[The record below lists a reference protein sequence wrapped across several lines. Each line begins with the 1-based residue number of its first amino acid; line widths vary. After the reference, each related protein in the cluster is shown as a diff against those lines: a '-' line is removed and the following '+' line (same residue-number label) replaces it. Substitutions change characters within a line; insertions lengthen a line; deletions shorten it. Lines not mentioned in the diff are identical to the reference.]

1 MTYNIWLERTLPE
14 KYNSMLTD
22 DMVVIGTASDAPDN
36 PWTAITQ
43 AHAIIAGGRLT
54 YDQTAISQA
63 AQLRVI
69 ARTGI
74 GVDNIDLAAATER
87 GIAVCN
93 APDAP
98 TISTA
103 EHTIALIFAV
113 ARQLAWCR
121 HTLHNNTGLD
131 FFNTYQGLELYQQTL
146 GLVGLGRIG
155 GHVAKIAQ
163 GLGMTVLGYDPYI
176 SAEQAQSLGIIQ
188 ADTLVELLQTA
199 DVVSLHVPLEPDTQH
214 LMNKKRLALMKP
226 GAILINAARGGLVDE
241 PALVNALESGHLR
254 GAGLDVFTT
263 EPPPADHPLLNRLN
277 VIATPHIAA
286 ATSAGKDRL
295 WQAAIE
301 QAIQVLHGQR
311 PAHLINPQVWADRN

>member
-14 KYNSMLTD
+14 KYKSMLPAD
-22 DMVVIGTASDAPDN
+22 IVVIGTASDTPDN
-36 PWTAITQ
+36 PWATIAQ

-54 YDQTAISQA
+54 YNQALMNQTP
-63 AQLRVI
+63 QLQVI

-87 GIAVCN
+87 GIAICN
-93 APDAP
+93 TPDGP

-103 EHTIALIFAV
+103 EHTVALIFAV

-131 FFNTYQGLELYQQTL
+131 FFNTYQGLELDQQRL
-146 GLVGLGRIG
+146 GLIGLGRIG
-155 GHVAKIAQ
+155 GRVAKIAQ
-163 GLGMTVLGYDPYI
+163 GLGMRVLGYDPYI
-176 SAEQAQSLGIIQ
+176 SADQARSLGVIQ
-188 ADTLVELLQTA
+188 ADSLPELLQTA
-199 DVVSLHVPLEPDTQH
+199 DVVSLHVPLGPDTQH
-214 LMNKKRLALMKP
+214 LMNEERLALMKP

-241 PALVNALESGHLR
+241 SALLKALEAGHLR
-254 GAGLDVFTT
+254 GVGLDVFAT
-263 EPPPADHPLLNRLN
+263 EPPPADHPLLNRLD

-286 ATSAGKDRL
+286 ATRAGKDRL

-301 QAIQVLHGQR
+301 QVIQVLHGQR
-311 PAHLINPQVWADRN
+311 PSHLINPQVWD